1 MRKQKLF
8 AVLLCA
14 AMLVSM
20 LPTVAQAETP
30 IVAYIS
36 SDITVDTTWPE
47 GDYYI
52 CSTDDNNEPIVAS
65 GVTLT
70 IESGSNVYF
79 GYRVNEPIP
88 NTDEYPYSCL
98 TVNGTLNATGVTFT
112 TVPDAEGH
120 TEWRDAGWM
129 GIEARSADT
138 LNPASLSLTNCIFE
152 NCCGAGTLNGVDSN
166 GVGDGQTVNIAVSGC
181 TFRNPVKKVA
191 DELYAAIY
199 YNNGNHQAGEG
210 TLSVLDS
217 NFADYS
223 HGVLV
228 GGNSRDDIDV
238 TISGCTFNNIGIMP
252 VMIHSGRSAIVTG
265 NTFNNIEDV
274 RDGVANIFTD
284 DEASNKD
291 QTVTLTDN
299 TFNGEATTTKYPIV
313 VGANAK
319 INEAVTTDAST
330 FSATYPDAYRYIRFS
345 GGIGS
350 TSTTDPSVENAIWG
364 YTGIPY
370 LMTNDVKISG
380 NGTHDDGICS
390 SLIIKPDVTVNFAS
404 GVGLNIDG
412 TLTAVGE
419 AAKPIT
425 FQKMPGADWCFTLEA
440 DGSLEGPISLGY
452 CNLVDL
458 NSGINIKAPSTAVTP
473 PAITIDNCTI
483 QGVSYQTSLKGKD
496 ITVTDSSFTGLGVN
510 LENSQNV
517 TLTNCAITVTSG
529 SLDGVIIENAENVTL
544 QGCDITQ
551 SGACGADGVSIY
563 YSRFVTLKNCLVAG
577 FPDYG
582 IQVKRN
588 VYSTTETGS
597 MLIDNCT
604 VTNNGKTGV
613 MYYHSGYYNEEY
625 SAYIKNSIIADNGS
639 ALPEDQIKLDII
651 CAADYQFTIPEGSI
665 SYSFIGRDDAP
676 FVVVSDVERYSHPTL
691 GTIYPIPETTYSNRI
706 SGPAYFADAANGDY
720 HLQSTYGRWNGS
732 TWVTTD
738 GVTSNCI
745 NAGDPAS
752 QFVNEPED
760 NGGRVNLGRYGNTV
774 EASKSSVSNPSMI
787 YFIFLPDGKFNGYDA
802 YSIEAQNG
810 TTTRVATGGSY
821 SFTVNVNGY
830 HYKTASFAVKADDV
844 TLTEV
849 ENVYTIENITD
860 DKTITVEG
868 IALIQPPTFTTQ
880 PQNLVVEAGEPAS
893 FSVAVEAEG
902 YVPTYNWRVYKPGIG
917 WEDTGDTDTQHDIAS
932 TTIAQSGWR
941 YICYVYYP
949 YGNTQYS
956 VASNNVLLTVTD
968 SGTQYTTSVSASPAV
983 GGTVSGGGSV
993 NAGTS
998 VTVTA
1003 TPNGSYRFVRWTEG
1017 GTQVSTSASY
1027 TFNTASNRTLVAV
1040 FESIPPYDPPTPPS
1054 PPPAP
1059 VTEINSGGSVTA
1071 SNISRLIASDEAL
1084 TVQGEDGAELVFDT
1098 EALEGIGEQASG
1110 SVQIEIADV
1119 SGEYVETHPDKLV
1132 FSLTVKS
1139 GDKTIT
1145 DFGGSVAVSLPY
1157 ELKEG
1162 EAAENVTV
1170 WHLTANGV
1178 LIEIPCTYDAATG
1191 LASFTVSHFS
1201 VYIVGV
1207 AGEWANPFDDVDE
1220 ADWFYDE
1227 VRFIY
1232 ENNLMV
1238 GTGEATFSPLAST
1251 SRGMIVTILWR
1262 LEGKPEATLPMTF
1275 TDVADG
1281 QWYYD
1286 AVAWAAEKAI
1296 VDGYDITRFGPED
1309 DITREQ
1315 MAKILIA
1322 YADYKGKNTSARND
1336 LSAFTDTP
1344 SSWALQSVSWAVA
1357 EGLMQGKG
1365 GGILDPQGG
1374 AKRCECAAIFQRF
1387 QYIIAGM

>member
-36 SDITVDTTWPE
+36 SDITVDTTWPT

-79 GYRVNEPIP
+79 GYRVNVPIP
-88 NTDEYPYSCL
+88 STDQYPYSCL

-138 LNPASLSLTNCIFE
+138 SNPASLSLTNCIFE
-152 NCCGAGTLNGVDSN
+152 NCCGSGTLIGVDSN
-166 GVGDGQTVNIAVSGC
+166 EVGDGQTVNITVSGC
-181 TFRNPVKKVA
+181 TFRNPVKKVT
-191 DELYAAIY
+191 DGLYAAIR
-199 YNNGNHQAGEG
+199 YNNGYHFAGEG
-210 TLSVLDS
+210 TLSVLNSSIDGY
-217 NFADYS
+217 N

-228 GGNSRDDIDV
+228 EGNSRDDIDITV
-238 TISGCTFNNIGIMP
+238 SGCTFSNIGIMP
-252 VMIHSGRSAIVTG
+252 LTIHSGRSAIVTD

-274 RDGVANIFTD
+274 RDGVAYIFTN

-291 QTVTLTDN
+291 QTVTLTGN
-299 TFNGEATTTKYPIV
+299 TFNGDATTTKYPVV

-319 INEAVTTDAST
+319 INEAVTTDTST

-370 LMTNDVKISG
+370 LMTNGVKISG

-452 CNLVDL
+452 CHLVGL

-473 PAITIDNCTI
+473 PTITIDNCTI
-483 QGVSYQTSLKGKD
+483 QGVNYQTGLKGKD
-496 ITVTDSSFTGLGVN
+496 ITVTNSSFTGLGVD
-510 LENSQNV
+510 LENSRNV

-544 QGCDITQ
+544 QGCDFMPIE
-551 SGACGADGVSIY
+551 GCGADGISIY
-563 YSRFVTLKNCLVAG
+563 YSKFVTLKNCLIAG

-588 VYSTTETGS
+588 VYATTETGS

-720 HLQSTYGRWNGS
+720 HLQSTDGRWNGS

-802 YSIEAQNG
+802 YSIEAQSG

-830 HYKTASFAVKADDV
+830 HYKTATFAVKADGI
-844 TLTEV
+844 TLTAV

-902 YVPTYNWRVYKPGIG
+902 YVPTYNWQVYKPGIG

-949 YGNTQYS
+949 YGNTLYP
-956 VASNNVLLTVTD
+956 VASNNVSLTVTD
-968 SGTQYTTSVSASPAV
+968 PGIQYTIAVGASPAA

-1003 TPNGSYRFVRWTEG
+1003 SPNANYSFIKWTENG
-1017 GTQVSTSASY
+1017 VQVSTNTSY
-1027 TFNTASNRTLVAV
+1027 TFNTTANRTLIAV
-1040 FESIPPYDPPTPPS
+1040 FESESPSSPPASAYTPP
-1054 PPPAP
+1054 A
-1059 VTEINSGGSVTA
+1059 VTQIRNGDSVTS
-1071 SNISRLIASDEAL
+1071 SNLSQLISEGETL
-1084 TVQGEDGAELVFDT
+1084 TVEGENGAKLLFDT
-1098 EALEGIGEQASG
+1098 NALEGIADQASG
-1110 SVQIEIADV
+1110 SITTNITDV
-1119 SGEYVETHPDKLV
+1119 SSEHQETHPGKLV
-1132 FSLTVKS
+1132 FSLTVNS
-1139 GDKTIT
+1139 GGKTISN
-1145 DFGGSVAVSLPY
+1145 FGGLVTVSLPY
-1157 ELKEG
+1157 VLKEG
-1162 EAAENVTV
+1162 EQPENVTV
-1170 WHLTANGV
+1170 WYLNENGV
-1178 LIEIPCTYDAATG
+1178 IIDISCTYDPATK
-1191 LASFTVSHFS
+1191 LVSFTVSHFS
-1201 VYIVGV
+1201 LYMVGV
-1207 AGEWANPFDDVDE
+1207 ASPWENPFADVSE
-1220 ADWFYDE
+1220 SDWFYDA
-1227 VRFIY
+1227 VRFVY
-1232 ENNLMV
+1232 ENGLMV
-1238 GTGEATFSPLAST
+1238 GTDKSTFCSQDIA

-1262 LEGKPEATLPMTF
+1262 LEGEPVSEYSMNF
-1275 TDVADG
+1275 TDVAEDK
-1281 QWYYD
+1281 WYYK
-1286 AVAWAAEKAI
+1286 AIAWAVEKGI
-1296 VDGYDITRFGPED
+1296 VDGYNTLHFGPDD

-1315 MAKILIA
+1315 MLKILYRFA
-1322 YADYKGKNTSARND
+1322 TYKRYDVSSRDD
-1336 LSAFTDTP
+1336 LSAFTDSP
-1344 SSWALQSVSWAVA
+1344 SDWAMESVQWAVA
-1357 EGLMQGKG
+1357 EKIIQGKG
-1365 GGILDPQGG
+1365 FNLLDLQAGV
-1374 AKRCECAAIFQRF
+1374 KRCECAEILQRF
-1387 QYIIAGM
+1387 ISN